1 MKHACFLAGT
11 AIVALLGFVVATP
24 AAAVQGT
31 TPSGLTQDVN
41 VSQSST
47 QAGQL
52 TQAII
57 TTTLHNA
64 DNSRPSET
72 SGIAVELPAGMTP
85 NTGSFATCD
94 PFTLLDRG
102 PEACPG
108 STIGTGSALYDIGPI
123 VTIPPLPRPL
133 PARVTISNGTDG
145 TVLLSWLPQRLGPN
159 NVWEGR
165 PTGSSTIEF
174 VIPPILTVPS
184 VPNGALT
191 QLTLDFA
198 SGYLTNPPD
207 CPLGGW
213 TWSFAFA
220 YANGET
226 MPLSVN
232 VPCTGGSPPTGN
244 AKNRAKACKAERAA
258 IGTAAFRE
266 KYGTN
271 KKGSNAFGKCVS
283 GGDR

>member
-1 MKHACFLAGT
+1 MKHACFLVGT
-11 AIVALLGFVVATP
+11 AIVALLGFVVAAP

-31 TPSGLTQDVN
+31 TPSGLTQGVD

-47 QAGQL
+47 QAGQP
-52 TQAII
+52 TQAVI

-72 SGIAVELPAGMTP
+72 VGITVQLPAGMTR

-94 PFTLLDRG
+94 PAILFEG
-102 PEACPG
+102 GCPG
-108 STIGTGSALYDIGPI
+108 SLIGTGSALYDAGPF
-123 VTIPPLPRPL
+123 LPRPL
-133 PARVTISNGTDG
+133 SATLDIYNGIAG
-145 TVLLSWLPQRLGPN
+145 NVLLEWSPQQHGPLL
-159 NVWEGR
+159 VFDGQ

-184 VPNGALT
+184 VPNGAIT
-191 QLTLDFA
+191 QLTLDFT
-198 SGYLTNPPD
+198 SGYLTNPPE
-207 CPLGGW
+207 CPTGGW
-213 TWSFAFA
+213 TWGFAFA
-220 YANGET
+220 YENGET

-232 VPCTGGSPPTGN
+232 VSCTGGSSPPTGN
-244 AKNRAKACKAERAA
+244 GKNRAKACKAEREA
-258 IGTAAFRE
+258 IETAAFRE

-283 GGDR
+283 GKER

>member
-47 QAGQL
+47 QAGQP

-57 TTTLHNA
+57 TTTLHNT
-64 DNSRPSET
+64 DNTRPSET
-72 SGIAVELPAGMTP
+72 VGITVQLPAGMTR

-94 PFTLLDRG
+94 PAVLFEG
-102 PEACPG
+102 GCPG
-108 STIGTGSALYDIGPI
+108 SLIGTGSALYDAGPI
-123 VTIPPLPRPL
+123 LPRPL
-133 PARVTISNGTDG
+133 SATLDIYNGTTG
-145 TVLLSWLPQRLGPN
+145 NVLIEWGPQQHGPLD
-159 NVWEGR
+159 VFVGQ
-165 PTGSSTIEF
+165 PTGSSTIGF
-174 VIPPILTVPS
+174 VIPPIRTIPS

-198 SGYLTNPPD
+198 SEYLTNPPD
-207 CPLGGW
+207 CPIAGW
-213 TWSFAFA
+213 TWGFAFA

-226 MPLSVN
+226 LPLSVN
-232 VPCTGGSPPTGN
+232 VPCTDGPSPPAGDGR
-244 AKNRAKACKAERAA
+244 NRAQACKAERAA

-266 KYGTN
+266 MYGTN

-283 GGDR
+283 GKDR

>member
-47 QAGQL
+47 QAGQP

-72 SGIAVELPAGMTP
+72 VGITVQLPAGMTR

-94 PFTLLDRG
+94 PAILLEWG
-102 PEACPG
+102 PEGCPG
-108 STIGTGSALYDIGPI
+108 SLIGTGSALYDVGPI
-123 VTIPPLPRPL
+123 VSILAPLGE
-133 PARVTISNGTDG
+133 ADISNGTAG
-145 TVLLSWLPQRLGPN
+145 NVLLDWLPQQLGPID
-159 NVWEGR
+159 VFEGQ

-174 VIPPILTVPS
+174 VISPIRTLPS
-184 VPNGALT
+184 VPNGAIT

-207 CPLGGW
+207 CPTAVGPGALHLP
-213 TWSFAFA
+213 TRTAR
-220 YANGET
+220 
-226 MPLSVN
+226 
-232 VPCTGGSPPTGN
+232 PC
-244 AKNRAKACKAERAA
+244 RCR
-258 IGTAAFRE
+258 
-266 KYGTN
+266 
-271 KKGSNAFGKCVS
+271 
-283 GGDR
+283 

>member
-1 MKHACFLAGT
+1 LVTLALVG
-11 AIVALLGFVVATP
+11 AVATP
-24 AAAVQGT
+24 ASAVQGT

-47 QAGQL
+47 QAGQP
-52 TQAII
+52 TQAIV

-72 SGIAVELPAGMTP
+72 VGITVQLPAGMTR
-85 NTGSFATCD
+85 NTDSFATCD
-94 PFTLLDRG
+94 AFTLLDRG

-108 STIGTGSALYDIGPI
+108 STIGTGSALYDVGPL

-133 PARVTISNGTDG
+133 PARLTISNGPDG
-145 TVLLSWLPQRLGPN
+145 TVLLSWLPQRLGPI

-165 PTGSSTIEF
+165 PTGSSTIAF
-174 VIPPILTVPS
+174 VIPPILTVPR

-198 SGYLTNPPD
+198 SGYLTNPPE
-207 CPLGGW
+207 CPAAGW
-213 TWSFAFA
+213 TWGFTFA
-220 YANGET
+220 YANGES
-226 MPLSVN
+226 LSLSAN
-232 VPCTGGSPPTGN
+232 VLCTGSTSPPEG
-244 AKNRAKACKAERAA
+244 KNRAHACKAERAR
-258 IGTAAFRE
+258 IGDSAFAE

-271 KKGSNAFGKCVS
+271 RNQRNAFGKCAS
-283 GGDR
+283 KKAH

>member
-11 AIVALLGFVVATP
+11 AIVALLGSVVATP

-47 QAGQL
+47 QAGQP

-57 TTTLHNA
+57 TTALHNA

-72 SGIAVELPAGMTP
+72 FGITVHLPAGMTR

-94 PFTLLDRG
+94 PAILFEG
-102 PEACPG
+102 GCPG
-108 STIGTGSALYDIGPI
+108 SLIGTGSALYDAGPI
-123 VTIPPLPRPL
+123 LPRPL
-133 PARVTISNGTDG
+133 SATLDIYNGTAAN
-145 TVLLSWLPQRLGPN
+145 VLLEWAPQQLGPLELF
-159 NVWEGR
+159 VGQ

-174 VIPPILTVPS
+174 DIGPIRTIPS
-184 VPNGALT
+184 VPNGAIT

-207 CPLGGW
+207 CPIAGW
-213 TWSFAFA
+213 TWGFAFA

-232 VPCTGGSPPTGN
+232 VPCTGGSSPPTGN
-244 AKNRAKACKAERAA
+244 GKNRAKACKAERAA
-258 IGTAAFRE
+258 IGTSAFRE

-283 GGDR
+283 GKDR

>member
-11 AIVALLGFVVATP
+11 AIVALLGSVVATP

-47 QAGQL
+47 QAGQP

-57 TTTLHNA
+57 TTALHNA

-72 SGIAVELPAGMTP
+72 VGITVHLPAGMTR

-94 PFTLLDRG
+94 PAVLFEG
-102 PEACPG
+102 GCPG
-108 STIGTGSALYDIGPI
+108 SLIGTGSALYDAGPI
-123 VTIPPLPRPL
+123 LPRPL
-133 PARVTISNGTDG
+133 TATLNILNGTDG
-145 TVLLSWLPQRLGPN
+145 NVLLEWSPQQHGPLE
-159 NVWEGR
+159 VFVGQ

-174 VIPPILTVPS
+174 VVWPIRTIPS
-184 VPNGALT
+184 VPNGAIT

-198 SGYLTNPPD
+198 SGYLTNPPS
-207 CPLGGW
+207 CPIGGW
-213 TWSFAFA
+213 TWGFAFA
-220 YANGET
+220 YANTET

-232 VPCTGGSPPTGN
+232 VPCTDGPSPPTGDG
-244 AKNRAKACKAERAA
+244 KNRAQACKAERTA
-258 IGTAAFRE
+258 IGTAAFRD

-283 GGDR
+283 GKDR

>member
-1 MKHACFLAGT
+1 MKRACCLAGT
-11 AIVALLGFVVATP
+11 AVVALLGFVVATP

-41 VSQSST
+41 VTQSST
-47 QAGQL
+47 QAGQP
-52 TQAII
+52 THGTI

-72 SGIAVELPAGMTP
+72 VGITVQLPAGMTR
-85 NTGSFATCD
+85 NTSSFATCD

-108 STIGTGSALYDIGPI
+108 STIGTGSALYDAGPL
-123 VTIPPLPRPL
+123 LPRPL
-133 PARVTISNGTDG
+133 SARLPITNGPDG
-145 TVLLSWLPQRLGPN
+145 NVLLSWLPQQHGPN

-174 VIPPILTVPS
+174 VIPPILTIPS

-207 CPLGGW
+207 CPIGDW
-213 TWSFAFA
+213 TWGFAFA
-220 YANGET
+220 YQNGET
-226 MPLSVN
+226 VPLSVN
-232 VPCTGGSPPTGN
+232 VPCTDAPSPPTGN
-244 AKNRAKACKAERAA
+244 GKNRAKACKAERAA

-271 KKGSNAFGKCVS
+271 KKGSNAFGKCAS
-283 GGDR
+283 GKDR

>member
-11 AIVALLGFVVATP
+11 AIVALLGLVAATP

-47 QAGQL
+47 QAGQP

-57 TTTLHNA
+57 TTTLHNT
-64 DNSRPSET
+64 DNTRPSET
-72 SGIAVELPAGMTP
+72 VGITVQLPAGMTR

-94 PFTLLDRG
+94 PAILFEG
-102 PEACPG
+102 GCPG
-108 STIGTGSALYDIGPI
+108 SLIGSGSALYDAGPI
-123 VTIPPLPRPL
+123 LPRPL
-133 PARVTISNGTDG
+133 SATLDIYNGTAG
-145 TVLLSWLPQRLGPN
+145 NVLLEWGPQQHGPLL
-159 NVWEGR
+159 VFDGQ

-184 VPNGALT
+184 VPNGAIT
-191 QLTLDFA
+191 QLTLEFA
-198 SGYLTNPPD
+198 SGYLTNPPS
-207 CPLGGW
+207 CPIAGW
-213 TWSFAFA
+213 TWGFVFA
-220 YANGET
+220 YENGET
-226 MPLSVN
+226 MPLSEN
-232 VPCTGGSPPTGN
+232 VPCTDGPSPPTGN
-244 AKNRAKACKAERAA
+244 GKNRAKACKADWAA

-283 GGDR
+283 GRDR